1 MESFLPFFLVQREYE
16 TNACVSLRRSCL
28 FIKCPAEYLLRITWL
43 AVVNRWVHRLVL
55 QMRCCC
61 HHRDCCL
68 FVFIQGDREQDRGRS
83 SSGKCVVLL
92 FAFFFFVALC
102 RITMLRFSEKGRL
115 VCLLL
120 VFFRLEK
127 SSSILFFNNKC
138 TNPHLHLSN

>member
-92 FAFFFFVALC
+92 FAFFFFFCTLQNYDVKVLQE
-102 RITMLRFSEKGRL
+102 RTT
-115 VCLLL
+115 CLLL
-120 VFFRLEK
+120 VYFRLEK